1 MCHHCK
7 KRCSAKKKSFITK
20 YPSFMCIVLCRRR
33 KYNKD
38 TISSAVQ
45 FPALGFDIKGDNAP
59 YDLSATVHHMPRK
72 DDGGHYTAIVRSKD
86 LQSQEWFMYDDDT
99 VSTSKFT
106 NKQKK
111 HTMVLKNHM
120 KTATILF
127 YVCPSL
133 KTRIKNAKTID
144 LIEVEKDTER
154 TNSEMNSCETG
165 VENSGDIDVDGEEGY
180 VDGYMGDG
188 EEGNA
193 DGHRGEGEEGGSNEG
208 AATVAPV
215 GAVIAAVGVHD
226 EEEKGDS
233 SEEAS
238 PTAASSAT
246 TRRKKRKKAREKKAL
261 RRAELFPETSSS
273 SSSSDD
279 EDYKETI
286 RDRRKSKKK
295 VNKARKKAA
304 KQRSTKKTVR
314 SDSESS
320 SSSDSS

>member
-1 MCHHCK
+1 M
-7 KRCSAKKKSFITK
+7 KKSFITK
-20 YPSFMCIVLCRRR
+20 YPSFLCILLCCRR
-33 KYNKD
+33 KDNKG

-72 DDGGHYTAIVRSKD
+72 DDGGHYTAIVRSQD
-86 LQSQEWFMYDDDT
+86 LQSQEWFMYDDDR

-144 LIEVEKDTER
+144 LIELEKDMER
-154 TNSEMNSCETG
+154 SDSEMNSFESG
-165 VENSGDIDVDGEEGY
+165 FENSGDINVDGGEGY
-180 VDGYMGDG
+180 ADGYRGDG

-193 DGHRGEGEEGGSNEG
+193 DGFMQDSNLHEKDVMAGSNEG

-215 GAVIAAVGVHD
+215 GAVTAAVGVHD

-246 TRRKKRKKAREKKAL
+246 TRRKKRKKARAKKAL
-261 RRAELFPETSSS
+261 RRAELFASSS

-286 RDRRKSKKK
+286 RDRRKSRKK
-295 VNKARKKAA
+295 VNKAQKKAA

-320 SSSDSS
+320 SSSDLS